1 MIRISTLIVLLT
13 AAIAGDP
20 QSFEESSNSLDKLFK
35 EFVGDDI
42 PWVHFDIA
50 GTAWGGDEQP
60 FTQNNSATGAVIR
73 LVLDLLGV

>member
-1 MIRISTLIVLLT
+1 MGKYADIQNIGQAGLAGTIT
-13 AAIAGDP
+13 AGA
-20 QSFEESSNSLDKLFK
+20 FLK

-50 GTAWGGDEQP
+50 GTAWGAEDKSY
-60 FTQNNSATGAVIR
+60 TQKNSATGAVIR